1 MSDNPVLFDTNILVY
16 ANDVSNPEKQV
27 KARQCIRSTL
37 LEGNGVLT
45 TQVLAEFW
53 VTVTMKLPQPLER
66 TLAREQM
73 RLFSSFLILPVDH
86 ATIFSAL
93 HLQEQYSLS
102 YWDAQIIA
110 SARLAGIETVWSED
124 MQQDGLYDGVRVLNP
139 LL

>member
-1 MSDNPVLFDTNILVY
+1 MSDKTVLVDTSILVY
-16 ANDVSNPEKQV
+16 ANDVANLERQV

-37 LEGNGVLT
+37 IEGNGVLT

-66 TLAREQM
+66 ARALEQM

-86 ATIFSAL
+86 ATILSAL
-93 HLQEQYSLS
+93 HLQERYSLS
-102 YWDAQIIA
+102 YWAAQIIA

-124 MQQDGLYDGVRVLNP
+124 MQRNGLYDGVRVLNP
-139 LL
+139 FA